1 MVSMDM
7 SADSA
12 VDRQLNGRRFE
23 QLIHRG
29 LYVGIQRLR
38 RRPVDRYIRELSE
51 WDTLDA
57 AALENMKRT
66 KLLDMLSF
74 AYEHVPFYSTGPWKK
89 AVKDRPERLESWPVL
104 PRGTLLDRPEMLI
117 RRGNRHGLFARRSSA
132 STGVPVKV
140 YWNLEGLARSWAAEY
155 QPMSWYRI
163 PIGVRT
169 LRMWGSSR
177 ALEAWVLNRHFVPA
191 HDLTPERLERAVRY
205 LETRKPPL
213 IWGTPSAVSELAR
226 HVRARGASSGPL
238 VPYVKVGGEQ
248 LYAFQREEIEY
259 NLGARLIEAYGCTEV
274 GSIASECPHGS
285 MHILANVHVE
295 IFRDGAPVPAG
306 EFGEIVATTLINT
319 AMPLVRVRIGDM
331 GRISPE
337 PCRCGRPQPV
347 LTELRGRS
355 ADLLLATDGSALHSS
370 VLGDALRRYA
380 GEPPLGL
387 AQTFMFAQIDR
398 RRWRVEVEAP
408 KLSETSAL
416 QHQVLALLAET
427 FGPGCDVEVELVP
440 KILKEPSGK
449 YRYYRTI
456 GNSGSLGNS
465 GGLAN
470 PGGAAAA
477 LH

>member
-1 MVSMDM
+1 MESMEIPAG
-7 SADSA
+7 SAAYGQSG
-12 VDRQLNGRRFE
+12 VRRLE
-23 QLIHRG
+23 QRLHHG

-51 WDTLDA
+51 WDALGA
-57 AALENMKRT
+57 ATLENMKRA
-66 KLLDMLSF
+66 KLRDMLGY
-74 AYEHVPFYSTGPWKK
+74 AYARVPLYATGAWKK
-89 AVKDRPERLESWPVL
+89 AIKDHPERLEDWPVL
-104 PRGTLLDRPEMLI
+104 PRSALLDRPEMLV
-117 RRGNRHGLFARRSSA
+117 RRGSRRGLFARRSSA
-132 STGVPVKV
+132 STGIPVKV
-140 YWNLEGLARSWAAEY
+140 YWNLEGLARSWAGEY

-169 LRMWGSSR
+169 LRIWGSSR
-177 ALEAWVLNRHFVPA
+177 TIEAWVLNRHFVPA
-191 HDLTPERLERAVRY
+191 HDLTPQRLDRAVGY
-205 LETRKPPL
+205 LETRKPAL

-226 HVRARGASSGPL
+226 HVAIRGLAGTRL
-238 VPYVKVGGEQ
+238 APYVKVGGEQ
-248 LYAFQREEIEY
+248 LYAFQREEIER

-274 GSIASECPHGS
+274 GSIAAECPQGF

-295 IFRDGAPVPAG
+295 IFRGDASVPVG
-306 EFGEIVATTLINT
+306 EFGDIVATTLINH

-331 GRISPE
+331 GRLSPE
-337 PCRCGRPQPV
+337 PCLCGRPQPV
-347 LTELRGRS
+347 LAELRGRS

-387 AQTFMFAQIDR
+387 AQTFMFAQLDR

-416 QHQVLALLAET
+416 QRQVAALLGET

-440 KILKEPSGK
+440 KIPKEPSGK

-456 GNSGSLGNS
+456 R
-465 GGLAN
+465 N
-470 PGGAAAA
+470 PARTVTI
-477 LH
+477 H